1 MKISDFIFDFK
12 EHIKNAN
19 SGFCRVR
26 VFTAQDS
33 IIVIITELDNNDGQS
48 VTNCIESIVHSLYK
62 KGFIFLGTP
71 AIFIEH
77 YEDYKSNSY
86 TPFTFDV
93 LTFENNIA
101 NPRWKRVSLQKLI
114 EMIDHGMHYKD
125 DLITNSLKNN
135 TIFEE
140 TQKLIYQHNN
150 YLNYKY
156 HKDPDYTRRFLD
168 IEKNKKQKSDLKSL
182 VENGA
187 KEREVLLPFLH
198 SDLSLLGEMYSQI
211 DDEYIVIPEFPLG
224 NGFIDFV
231 IFTGRSRMDVIFVEV
246 KGANFNLINSTGY
259 KDFHSDI
266 HKAAKQLRDRIDI
279 SVYSKYDEFRK
290 HCHSIREDIENNKFT
305 SRYLLSPKG
314 KLLVDPNKDICLR
327 TVIIGGR
334 SQNDYEESLERHKYE
349 RDHAIPIELDS
360 WDSWLNRVRRD

>member
-12 EHIKNAN
+12 GSIKNEK

-26 VFTAQDS
+26 IFSVEDK
-33 IIVIITELDNNDGQS
+33 IIVILTELDNNDGQS
-48 VTNCIESIVHSLYK
+48 VTNCIEYIVRALYQ
-62 KGFIFLGTP
+62 KGFVLDP
-71 AIFIEH
+71 SAMFIEH
-77 YEDYKSNSY
+77 YERYKNNSY
-86 TPFTFDV
+86 TPFDFDIV
-93 LTFENNIA
+93 TFEDNITF
-101 NPRWKRVSLQKLI
+101 PKWKRITLQKV
-114 EMIDHGMHYKD
+114 IDIIGKDYID
-125 DLITNSLKNN
+125 DLTINSLENKV
-135 TIFEE
+135 IFEK
-140 TQKLIYQHNN
+140 TQELIYQHQN
-150 YLNYKY
+150 YFNTKY

-182 VENGA
+182 IENGA
-187 KEREVLLPFLH
+187 KERETLLPFLR
-198 SDLSLLGEMYSQI
+198 SDLSLFGEMYSQI

-246 KGANFNLINSTGY
+246 KGANFNLINSRGY

-266 HKAAKQLRDRIDI
+266 HKAAKQIRDRINS
-279 SVYSKYDEFRK
+279 SVYHDYDEFRK
-290 HCHSIREDIENNKFT
+290 KCHSIREDIENNKFL
-305 SRYLLSPKG
+305 SHHLLSPKG